1 MSDKSEYM
9 KEKNRSIFRK
19 RVVSEDAPQK
29 IRRKRSRIWILRRM
43 KGARR
48 LRRQKIRLFLRSS
61 VSGSFC

>member
-19 RVVSEDAPQK
+19 RVVSEDDPQK
-29 IRRKRSRIWILRRM
+29 NPTEEIGILRRM